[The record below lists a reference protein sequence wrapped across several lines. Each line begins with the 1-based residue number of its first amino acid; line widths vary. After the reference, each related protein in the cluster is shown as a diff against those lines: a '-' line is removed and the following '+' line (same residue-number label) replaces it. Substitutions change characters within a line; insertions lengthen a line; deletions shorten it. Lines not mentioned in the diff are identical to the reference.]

1 MSRREIVLLVSRA
14 IALLQITMALIDS
27 FINLPEQALLL
38 SQHIRLL
45 NVFPGSHIPVLPIAW
60 VPIIFT
66 LLRIAALWFLAVLF
80 WKCGPMIQGLL
91 LYTKSEENQ
100 F

>member
-1 MSRREIVLLVSRA
+1 MSRREMVLLVSRA

-45 NVFPGSHIPVLPIAW
+45 KAFPGSHIPILPLTW

-80 WKCGPMIQGLL
+80 WKSGPTIQGLL
-91 LYTKSEENQ
+91 LPAESQE
-100 F
+100 